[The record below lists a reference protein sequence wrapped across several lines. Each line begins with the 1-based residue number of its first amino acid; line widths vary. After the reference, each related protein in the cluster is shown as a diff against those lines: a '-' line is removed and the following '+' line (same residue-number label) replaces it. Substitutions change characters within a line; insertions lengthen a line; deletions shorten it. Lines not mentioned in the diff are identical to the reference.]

1 MKLSIGKQFGE
12 EINMR
17 HMNRNTTLKL
27 IAVLVFWGTALLA
40 NAGEIKGR
48 VMDVSNQSPVKGATV
63 KLVGSDHV
71 ATTDARGNFS
81 FPQLSPGPYGL
92 TVSAQGFYDLTTK
105 VSLANDSIEYDLFL
119 TGLLT
124 STTTISVTGNPEPI
138 DNTTRSVGVVG
149 PGDIAATRLFTLDEF
164 LNAVPGVR
172 ADTQSA
178 TENTRVSIR
187 GRGIRT
193 SFGMRG
199 IKLLVDGIPESDAS
213 GELPDLTGLEMG
225 VVERAEVVKGP
236 MSAEY
241 GANSGGVLNLITE
254 PAPSTPEV
262 TFDNVAGSYDYLRN
276 QVNIGGTGK
285 RFDYLMH
292 GARVFEH
299 GFRENSRLISYK
311 YDGRSSVDLSDTAKL
326 TFFLKGGLSDQQLPG
341 NLSQQQLNQDPN
353 QAAPLFLAFNGDT
366 DIKRV
371 QGAVRFDKTIGE
383 NSLFSATFFQRV
395 LDFNLSVPFLF
406 SEGHRPELGTSLQ
419 YMVHTRFLGV
429 QHKLTFG
436 GEFQRQRE
444 NRHDFGNK
452 AGAPKLTQPQRNE
465 IRRVLNTGGY
475 VFDEIALTQKLVAN
489 LALNYSQLH
498 FNIEDFLAGNSGANT
513 FNHVS
518 YQAGAAYHFTHRAS
532 IYGSVSTGFETPTI
546 TELGRDRSGR
556 PGVNLSLQ
564 PQTLTNFE
572 GGAMVKIKDR
582 AFLNA
587 SVFQTRVT
595 NEIVPTGLGNPQGT
609 FTNAAKT
616 IHNGTELSFGSRV
629 TQDIDFKLAYTYSD
643 FYFDKFINV
652 VGVDFSGKQIPA
664 LPRNDFNMAL
674 SYHNHRG
681 LTSGFTDEVVGQ
693 RFADDGNT
701 VKSPKYNVAGANLGY
716 VKSFERLRFRV
727 MYGVANLFNEHYV
740 SYIVA
745 NDQFGGF
752 FYPAPGRNHY
762 GTASV
767 TWVLR

>member
-1 MKLSIGKQFGE
+1 
-12 EINMR
+12 
-17 HMNRNTTLKL
+17 MNRNTTLKL
-27 IAVLVFWGTALLA
+27 IAVLVLWGTSLLA
-40 NAGEIKGR
+40 GASEIKGR
-48 VMDVSNQSPVKGATV
+48 VMDVSNQTPVKGATV

-71 ATTDARGNFS
+71 ATTDAKGNFS
-81 FPQLSPGPYGL
+81 FPQLSPGSYGL
-92 TVSAQGFYDLTTK
+92 SVSAQGYYDLTTK
-105 VSLANDSIEYDLFL
+105 VSLANNSIDYDLFL

-124 STTTISVTGNPEPI
+124 TTTTISVRGNPEPI
-138 DNTTRSVGVVG
+138 ENTTRSVGVVG
-149 PGDIAATRLFTLDEF
+149 TSDIAITRLFTLDEF
-164 LNAVPGVR
+164 LNTVPGVR

-178 TENTRVSIR
+178 TENTRVAIR
-187 GRGIRT
+187 GRGVRT

-213 GELPDLTGLEMG
+213 GELPDLTGLDMG

-254 PAPSTPEV
+254 QAPSSPEIA
-262 TFDNVAGSYDYLRN
+262 FDNIAGSYDYLRN
-276 QVNIGGTGK
+276 QVTIGGRGK
-285 RFDYLMH
+285 KFDYLLH

-311 YDGRSSVDLSDTAKL
+311 YDGRSTVDLSNTAKL

-341 NLSQQQLNQDPN
+341 NLSQDDLDQDPK
-353 QAAPLFLAFNGDT
+353 QASGFFLAFHGDT

-406 SEGHRPELGTSLQ
+406 AEGHRPELGASLQ
-419 YMVHTRFLGV
+419 YMLQTHFLGV
-429 QHKLTFG
+429 KHKLTFG

-444 NRHDFGNK
+444 DRHDFFNN
-452 AGAPKLTQPQRNE
+452 AGAPLIVAPERNE
-465 IRRVLNTGGY
+465 IRRVLNSGGY
-475 VFDEIALTQKLVAN
+475 VFDEIALTPKLVAS
-489 LALNYSQLH
+489 LALNFSQVH

-518 YQAGAAYHFTHRAS
+518 YQAGAAYHFTSRAS
-532 IYGSVSTGFETPTI
+532 VYGSVSTGFETPTI
-546 TELGRDRSGR
+546 TELGRDPSGGA
-556 PGVNLSLQ
+556 GVNLSLK
-564 PQTLTNFE
+564 PQTLLNVE
-572 GGAMVKIKDR
+572 GGTLVKIKER
-582 AFLNA
+582 AYVNA
-587 SVFQTRVT
+587 SVFQTRVK

-616 IHNGTELSFGSRV
+616 VHNGTEFSFGSRV
-629 TQDIDFKLAYTYSD
+629 TQDVDFKMAYTYSD

-664 LPRNDFNMAL
+664 LPRNDFNMSL

-681 LTSGFTDEVVGQ
+681 LTAGFNDEVVGQ

-701 VKSPKYNVAGANLGY
+701 VKTSKYNLAGANVGY
-716 VKSFERLRFRV
+716 VKSFENLRFRI
-727 MYGVANLFNEHYV
+727 MYGVANLFNENYV
-740 SYIVA
+740 SYILA
-745 NDQFGGF
+745 NDQFFGF